1 MTDINQKENPPMN
14 KILGPDFSYTDA
26 LNQLTTEHLQKLRD
40 AGEEFQKSPLRPS
53 SAGKCERELAYEFTE
68 FLKIATYE
76 KDLHSPDLHRLF
88 GLGHSV
94 EYHVLNELRARF
106 KEIGASIRYQQQ
118 SLSFLHLKNETQD
131 IWVEGS
137 IDFVI
142 WSDKFKAIGDVKSK
156 KEKFSSYRSSSW
168 EEDSEKYSKLKTL
181 QKIGEDAYYAD
192 DTPAFLKE
200 LNDPFL
206 AMNVYQL
213 NLYANNAFILER
225 GIDHCVLLYYSK
237 NTSRVRELRFR
248 PSKELHDYVL
258 TKFKTVFDLVTAGKL
273 TETKQ
278 EFQLGSIKCAF
289 CSYKKVCRGDDD
301 PLRTYFK
308 SLSPKAWPKNTDR
321 MGSIGEQLEE
331 MFSEFS
337 QVTDQV
343 SHVEIIEQAIIEV
356 LNRERVNKVKLNN
369 GDIYEVKLYK
379 SPKEHF
385 RLKRSKM

>member
-1 MTDINQKENPPMN
+1 MN

-26 LNQLTTEHLQKLRD
+26 LNQLTTEHLHKLRESGD
-40 AGEEFQKSPLRPS
+40 EFQKSPLRPS
-53 SAGKCERELAYEFTE
+53 AAGKCERELAYEFTE
-68 FLKIATYE
+68 FLKIASYE
-76 KDLHSPDLHRLF
+76 KELITPDLHRLF

-118 SLSFLHLKNETQD
+118 SLSFLHLKNEVQD

-142 WSDKFKAIGDVKSK
+142 WSEKFKAIGDVKSK
-156 KEKFSSYRSSSW
+156 KEKFSSYRSSTW
-168 EEDSEKYSKLKTL
+168 EEDSEKYSKLKSL
-181 QKIGEDAYYAD
+181 VKIGEDAYYAD
-192 DTPAFLKE
+192 DTAAFLKE

-213 NLYANNAFILER
+213 NLYANNSFITER

-258 TKFKTVFDLVTAGKL
+258 TKFKKVFDSVTSNKL

-278 EFQLGSIKCAF
+278 EFPLGSIKCAF
-289 CSYKKVCRGDDD
+289 CAYKKVCRGDDD
-301 PLRTYFK
+301 SLRTYFK
-308 SLSPKAWPKNTDR
+308 TLPPKSWPKNTDR
-321 MGSIGEQLEE
+321 LGELGEQLECLFE
-331 MFSEFS
+331 EF
-337 QVTDQV
+337 TKV
-343 SHVEIIEQAIIEV
+343 SDSVNTLETVEQEIIEV
-356 LNRERVNKVKLNN
+356 LNTERIPKIKLVN
-369 GDIYEVKLYK
+369 GDVYEVKLYK
-379 SPKEHF
+379 SPREHF
-385 RLKRSKM
+385 RLKRSKI